1 MIQCV
6 ADMERARH
14 VRRGNHDAIWLAG
27 MGRRGVE
34 IARLVP
40 DLGPTC
46 FDRLGVVGFVELGC
60 AHLVD
65 LVYLVDLVC
74 LVAGFFSIVHESRGI
89 LACEW

>member
-1 MIQCV
+1 
-6 ADMERARH
+6 
-14 VRRGNHDAIWLAG
+14 

-65 LVYLVDLVC
+65 LVYLVDPVC
-74 LVAGFFSIVHESRGI
+74 LVAGVFSIVHELRGI